1 MSENYHKNDSELFVS
16 VVIPVFNENTNIKI
30 LIERLKSTLSIYS
43 TYEVIFVDDGSSDDS
58 GDIIVSHCVKNKS
71 IKLISL
77 SRNFGHQLAI
87 SAGIANATGDVV
99 IVMDG
104 DLQDPPEV
112 IPDFINKWKEG
123 WDVVYAVR
131 KKRKENIFKKTAYF
145 IFYRILKA
153 LAPFE
158 IPLDSGDFALMD
170 KKVVAILQDFPERNR
185 FVRGLR
191 SWVGLKQTG
200 LEYERAARFS
210 GTPKFTLAK
219 LMKLA
224 YDGLTSFSDV
234 PLKLAM
240 TLGISFTFLAFVA
253 IVILTILKLS
263 GGVELEGWT
272 SLMVV
277 ILFVSG
283 LQFILIGILGEYIG
297 RIFEEVKKRPQYLIA
312 DKINIK

>member
-1 MSENYHKNDSELFVS
+1 MSVNYSKNDRDLSVS
-16 VVIPVFNENTNIKI
+16 VVIPIFNESTNISV
-30 LIERLKSTLSIYS
+30 LVERLTSTLSIYHAF
-43 TYEVIFVDDGSSDDS
+43 EVVFVNDGSSDDS
-58 GDIIVSHCVKNKS
+58 ESIIISHCVRNES

-87 SAGIANATGDVV
+87 SAGIANATGD
-99 IVMDG
+99 IVFIMDG
-104 DLQDPPEV
+104 DLQDPPEI
-112 IPDFINKWKEG
+112 IPDFINKWREG

-131 KKRKENIFKKTAYF
+131 KKRKENVFKKTAYF

-153 LAPFE
+153 LTPFE

-170 KKVVAILQDFPERNR
+170 KKVVAILQKFPERNR

-191 SWVGLKQTG
+191 SWVGFKQIG

-210 GTPKFTLAK
+210 GTPKYTLGK
-219 LMKLA
+219 LIKLA
-224 YDGLTSFSDV
+224 YDGLTSFSAI

-240 TLGISFTFLAFVA
+240 ALGVCCTIGAFIAVA
-253 IVILTILKLS
+253 VLIVLKLS
-263 GGVELEGWT
+263 GRIELQGWS

-277 ILFVSG
+277 ILFMSG

-297 RIFEEVKKRPQYLIA
+297 RISEEVKKRPQYLIA
-312 DKINIK
+312 EKVNF